1 MIIEKTLAFSS
12 GFRYNIQ
19 RIISFCG
26 QRVEHWALHSG
37 AGFWGKETMHIVPGF
52 VVRQIAGETVA
63 IPAGAAARALSG
75 LLALN
80 GSGRL
85 LFERLQTE
93 QTEDSLVQFL
103 LEQYEIDEATAKSD
117 VAEFLQT
124 LRDSGVLIEP

>member
-1 MIIEKTLAFSS
+1 M
-12 GFRYNIQ
+12 Y
-19 RIISFCG
+19 
-26 QRVEHWALHSG
+26 
-37 AGFWGKETMHIVPGF
+37 IVPGF

-93 QTEDSLVQFL
+93 QTEEALVRLL
-103 LEQYEIDEATAKSD
+103 LEEYEIDEATAKSD
-117 VAEFLQT
+117 VAEILEP
-124 LRDSGVLIEP
+124 LRANGVLIEP

>member
-1 MIIEKTLAFSS
+1 MNNNFSS
-12 GFRYNIQ
+12 ASVI
-19 RIISFCG
+19 
-26 QRVEHWALHSG
+26 EAPALNPN
-37 AGFWGKETMHIVPGF
+37 AGLWRMKIMHIVPGF

-80 GSGRL
+80 GSGGL

-103 LEQYEIDEATAKSD
+103 LEQYEIDEATAKTD
-117 VAEFLQT
+117 VAEFLHT
-124 LRDSGVLIEP
+124 LRQSGVLIEP

>member
-1 MIIEKTLAFSS
+1 MNNNFSS
-12 GFRYNIQ
+12 ANVVRTNVLSSVGGLWRNEI
-19 RIISFCG
+19 
-26 QRVEHWALHSG
+26 
-37 AGFWGKETMHIVPGF
+37 MHIVPGF

-93 QTEDSLVQFL
+93 QTEESLVQFL
-103 LEQYEIDEATAKSD
+103 LEQYEIDEATAKAD
-117 VAEFLQT
+117 VAEFLET
-124 LRDSGVLIEP
+124 LRHSGVLIES

>member
-1 MIIEKTLAFSS
+1 
-12 GFRYNIQ
+12 
-19 RIISFCG
+19 
-26 QRVEHWALHSG
+26 
-37 AGFWGKETMHIVPGF
+37 MHIVPGF

-93 QTEDSLVQFL
+93 QTEEALVQFL
-103 LEQYEIDEATAKSD
+103 LEQFEIDEVTARSD
-117 VAEFLQT
+117 VSEFLQT
-124 LRDSGVLIEP
+124 LRESGVLVED

>member
-1 MIIEKTLAFSS
+1 
-12 GFRYNIQ
+12 
-19 RIISFCG
+19 
-26 QRVEHWALHSG
+26 
-37 AGFWGKETMHIVPGF
+37 MHIVPGF

-93 QTEDSLVQFL
+93 QTEETLVQYL
-103 LEQYEIDEATAKSD
+103 LEQYEIDEVTAQSD

-124 LRDSGVLIEP
+124 LRESGVLIEP